1 MSEILAGEY
10 ILQHVTVSLVAVG
23 AAGIVLRKVLGVF
36 EKPRTPSA
44 PTTCSHCSAEH
55 AQRAHKVGRS

>member
-44 PTTCSHCSAEH
+44 AATCSHCSAQNP
-55 AQRAHKVGRS
+55 QRAQTIGKP